1 MCTSSSEL
9 LAAPL
14 HPLRNHSGSP
24 HALQL
29 QEEEKEEAPRTLP
42 LEEAPRAHRNHSGSF
57 CGALPLK
64 EVPCSLLFEEVALP
78 LQKVPLQEV
87 PLKEA
92 PLEEVPLKE
101 CRLPLEEVALPLQEV
116 LLKVV
121 PLKEVL
127 LKEAPLEE
135 APLEE
140 CRLPLEEVGLPLQEV
155 VLRLEGVS
163 PRWLGTCNV
172 RMWVAL
178 HKRAQHHTEC

>member
-42 LEEAPRAHRNHSGSF
+42 LEEAPRA
-57 CGALPLK
+57 LPLE
-64 EVPCSLLFEEVALP
+64 EVPCSLHFEEVALP
-78 LQKVPLQEV
+78 LQEVPLQEV
-87 PLKEA
+87 FLKEVPLKKVF
-92 PLEEVPLKE
+92 LEEVPLKE

-116 LLKVV
+116 LLKEV
-121 PLKEVL
+121 P

-135 APLEE
+135 VPLEE

-178 HKRAQHHTEC
+178 HKRAHHHTEC